1 MSKDALDK
9 FYLKQEEPNKSCFL
23 VLRDYIL
30 DYNKGITET
39 LKYGMPCFVYK
50 GKQFCYLW
58 KDKKTKEPY
67 ILIVEGGKLGH
78 HALVKGDRARMKILP
93 INPLGDL
100 PLNTIKEVFDEAIKL
115 YK

>member
-1 MSKDALDK
+1 MSTTLDD

-23 VLRDYIL
+23 ALRDIIL
-30 DYNKGITET
+30 AYNDGISEA

-58 KDKKTKEPY
+58 QDKKTKEPY
-67 ILIVEGGKLGH
+67 ILIVEGGKVNH
-78 HALVKGDRARMKILP
+78 PALVQGSRARMKILP
-93 INPLGDL
+93 IDPLGDL
-100 PLNTIKEVFDEAIKL
+100 PVETIKEVFDEAVKL